1 MTEHV
6 HEDTEFN
13 IDKNRLNQ
21 SSKDDRLM
29 AMLIYILSF
38 FTGFIG
44 PLIIWLIKREESAFV
59 DRAGKN
65 YFNFILS
72 YFIWGIISGILVFI
86 IIGIIT
92 SFVLGIL
99 SLIFT
104 IVAIVKANN
113 GEDYLPPLSI
123 RFFK

>member
-1 MTEHV
+1 M
-6 HEDTEFN
+6 
-13 IDKNRLNQ
+13 DKNRLNQ

-104 IVAIVKANN
+104 IVA
-113 GEDYLPPLSI
+113 
-123 RFFK
+123 